1 MVKRMVV
8 YPLFEKPVPIT
19 LALSAVA
26 SQENNDGPEYDLM
39 VAASEYI
46 TFLEKKIKIIQEI
59 LNEPVLYF

>member
-1 MVKRMVV
+1 MVV
-8 YPLFEKPVPIT
+8 YPLFEKPVPIA

-46 TFLEKKIKIIQEI
+46 IFLEKKIKIIQEI
-59 LNEPVLYF
+59 LDEPVLYF